1 MRVKAQK
8 EAMLEYGF
16 TFKAAINIR
25 YNQIWEVTAVSKNNS
40 MWLYRNGVSINITKE
55 NFEKYFTPLKET

>member
-1 MRVKAQK
+1 MRVKAKK
-8 EAMLEYGF
+8 EAMFEYGF

-25 YNQIWEVTAVSKNNS
+25 YNQIWEVTSVSKNNS

-55 NFEKYFTPLKET
+55 DFEKCFTPLKET